1 MKKEKE
7 VNQEV
12 VDEEVEDDFFEEEA
26 AEKEQKKAKKK
37 KGKRNLKKIAIIGGT
52 VAGIAVG
59 VLAVIGISKSRKSST
74 AVTDPNSSE
83 SGENQNQQPKDSNDE
98 FLDSVKDLGI

>member
-37 KGKRNLKKIAIIGGT
+37 KGRKNLKKIAIIGGT

-59 VLAVIGISKSRKSST
+59 VLVTVGLCKKKANST
-74 AVTDPNSSE
+74 AVSDLNSSD

>member
-59 VLAVIGISKSRKSST
+59 VLAVIGISKKKSST
-74 AVTDPNSSE
+74 AVSDLNSSE